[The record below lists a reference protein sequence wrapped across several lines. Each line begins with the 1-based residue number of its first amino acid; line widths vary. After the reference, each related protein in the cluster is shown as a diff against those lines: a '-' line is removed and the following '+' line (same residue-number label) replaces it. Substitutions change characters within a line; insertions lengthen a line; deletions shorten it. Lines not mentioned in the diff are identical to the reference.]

1 MNDYYLEKSN
11 RKDKKYMVSYIN
23 QETGKLNTIHF
34 GAKGMSDFI
43 LSKGDEKKKERYI
56 KRHQVNEDWTD
67 LKKSGT
73 WSRYILW
80 RKNTLKKS
88 IKEMEK
94 LFRIKIHFIDI

>member
-1 MNDYYLEKSN
+1 MNDFYLEKSSDP
-11 RKDKKYMVSYIN
+11 KKKYMVSYIN
-23 QETGKLNTIHF
+23 QDTGRINTIKF
-34 GAKGMSDFI
+34 GSAGMSDFI

-67 LKKSGT
+67 LTKAGT

-80 RKNTLKKS
+80 GEKTLNKS

-94 LFRIKIHFIDI
+94 RFNINIHYIE

>member
-23 QETGKLNTIHF
+23 QETGKINTIRF

-67 LKKSGT
+67 LTKAGT

-80 RKNTLKKS
+80 GESTLKKS

-94 LFRIKIHFIDI
+94 RFGIKIWLIE